1 MKKHLSLLAIAVLL
15 LTGCQYFG
23 QKPAAQT
30 NPAGSEGQAS
40 TTATVTVGDQKT
52 ELPATDSPDQIST
65 TASSGALADNSDNG
79 APQYSIYLIA
89 LNDQGLNGKEV
100 GCGDSVVPLV
110 ENSTKS
116 AATNTELLNEAFNN
130 LLSIKDKTLPQSA
143 FSNFLA
149 GSKLK
154 LVSAEIK
161 DGKAIVKLSGQLSL
175 AGECD
180 DPRVKAQLQETAAQF
195 DDVKS
200 VEIYLNNKTLE
211 QATSLK
217 G

>member
-1 MKKHLSLLAIAVLL
+1 MKKHLSLLAITVLL
-15 LTGCQYFG
+15 LSGCQYFG
-23 QKPAAQT
+23 QSTLPKT
-30 NPAGSEGQAS
+30 TSTDSEIKTGVKFNV
-40 TTATVTVGDQKT
+40 TDPTTVTD
-52 ELPATDSPDQIST
+52 DT
-65 TASSGALADNSDNG
+65 TASTDNSNST

-110 ENSTKS
+110 QTSTKS
-116 AATNTELLNEAFNN
+116 TASNSELLNEAFNN

-143 FSNFLA
+143 YSNFLA
-149 GSKLK
+149 DSKLK
-154 LVSAEIK
+154 LISAEIK
-161 DGKAIVKLSGQLSL
+161 DGKAIVKLTGALSL

-180 DPRVKAQLQETAAQF
+180 DPRVKAQLEETAAQF